1 MSKFVSI
8 MTNTYSSE
16 ITYDEWLKRIINFFF
31 HDKRIVQLLKQNG
44 MTKWTIYK
52 TEDVEP
58 LKVIAICE
66 YKNDE
71 SFQKCQKVFFKI
83 FTKNTRPYHKNQ
95 FRQSTCCRGCN
106 LRT

>member
-16 ITYDEWLKRIINFFF
+16 ITYDEWLKRINNFFF

-58 LKVIAICE
+58 LKVIAVCE
-66 YKNDE
+66 YKTT
-71 SFQKCQKVFFKI
+71 SLFKNAKKY
-83 FTKNTRPYHKNQ
+83 F
-95 FRQSTCCRGCN
+95 
-106 LRT
+106 

>member
-16 ITYDEWLKRIINFFF
+16 ISYDEWLKRINNFFF
-31 HDKRIVQLLKQNG
+31 DDERIVQLLRQDG
-44 MTKWTIYK
+44 MTQWTIYK

-66 YKNDE
+66 YENSE
-71 SFQKCQKVFFKI
+71 SFQKCQKIFLKFLPKI
-83 FTKNTRPYHKNQ
+83 QDLIIKTNFSRANIVKDII
-95 FRQSTCCRGCN
+95 
-106 LRT
+106 

>member
-16 ITYDEWLKRIINFFF
+16 ISYDEWLKRINNFFF
-31 HDKRIVQLLKQNG
+31 DDERIVQLLRQDG

-66 YKNDE
+66 YENSE
-71 SFQKCQKVFFKI
+71 SFQKCQKIFLKFLPKI
-83 FTKNTRPYHKNQ
+83 QDLIIKTNFSRANIVKDII
-95 FRQSTCCRGCN
+95 
-106 LRT
+106 

>member
-16 ITYDEWLKRIINFFF
+16 ISYDEWLKRINNFFF
-31 HDKRIVQLLKQNG
+31 DDERIVQLLRQDG
-44 MTKWTIYK
+44 MIKWTIYK

-66 YKNDE
+66 YENNE
-71 SFQKCQKVFFKI
+71 SFQKCQKIFLKFLPKI
-83 FTKNTRPYHKNQ
+83 QDLIIKTNFSRANIVKDII
-95 FRQSTCCRGCN
+95 
-106 LRT
+106 

>member
-1 MSKFVSI
+1 MVKE
-8 MTNTYSSE
+8 NKY
-16 ITYDEWLKRIINFFF
+16 FFF

-58 LKVIAICE
+58 LKVIAICK

-71 SFQKCQKVFFKI
+71 SF
-83 FTKNTRPYHKNQ
+83 
-95 FRQSTCCRGCN
+95 
-106 LRT
+106 

>member
-16 ITYDEWLKRIINFFF
+16 ISYDEWLKRINNFFF
-31 HDKRIVQLLKQNG
+31 DDERIVQLLRQDG

-66 YKNDE
+66 YENSE
-71 SFQKCQKVFFKI
+71 SFQKCQKVFLKFLPKI
-83 FTKNTRPYHKNQ
+83 QDLIIKTNFSRANIVKDII
-95 FRQSTCCRGCN
+95 
-106 LRT
+106 

>member
-1 MSKFVSI
+1 M
-8 MTNTYSSE
+8 
-16 ITYDEWLKRIINFFF
+16 
-31 HDKRIVQLLKQNG
+31 QLLKQNG

-58 LKVIAICE
+58 LKVIAVCE

-71 SFQKCQKVFFKI
+71 SFQNAKSIFKI
-83 FTKNTRPYHKNQ
+83 LPKIQDLIINQ

>member
-16 ITYDEWLKRIINFFF
+16 ITYDEWLKRINNFFF
-31 HDKRIVQLLKQNG
+31 HDKRIVQLLRQNG

-71 SFQKCQKVFFKI
+71 SFQKCQKVFLKFLPKI
-83 FTKNTRPYHKNQ
+83 QDLIIKTNFARAHVVEDVI
-95 FRQSTCCRGCN
+95 
-106 LRT
+106 